1 MDKYTQSNMGH
12 GRSEK
17 RTVYTFTRKDY
28 LDRHIPK
35 EWRKYIK
42 SIVCV
47 ARDRTMH
54 QPKGK
59 GYQTIREISYYVCTK
74 TLSARKSAN
83 AIRKHWEIE
92 NRQNYVRDE
101 SMGED
106 KSRIRKNPQNMMI
119 LKSIALN
126 ALRHKGVEN
135 IRRTLYENS
144 LNLELALSFIDLS
157 C

>member
-1 MDKYTQSNMGH
+1 MGH

-17 RTVYTFTRKDY
+17 RTVYTFNRTNY

-47 ARDRTMH
+47 VRDRTQH
-54 QPKGK
+54 KSKGK
-59 GYQTIREISYYVCTK
+59 GCQTTREVSYYVSTK
-74 TLSARKSAN
+74 TLSARDSAD

-126 ALRHKGVEN
+126 TLRNNGIQN

-144 LNLELALSFIDLS
+144 LNLELALSFINLP

>member
-1 MDKYTQSNMGH
+1 MGH

-28 LDRHIPK
+28 LSRHIPK
-35 EWRKYIK
+35 EWRKYIEN
-42 SIVCV
+42 IVCV
-47 ARDRTMH
+47 VRDRTSYL
-54 QPKGK
+54 PKGK
-59 GYQTIREISYYVCTK
+59 CYQTTREISYYVCTK
-74 TLSARKSAN
+74 ILPARDIAN

-101 SMGED
+101 IMGED
-106 KSRIRKNPQNMMI
+106 KSRIRKNPQNMLI

-126 ALRHKGVEN
+126 ALRNSNTQN
-135 IRRTLYENS
+135 IRKTLYENS
-144 LNLELALSFIDLS
+144 LNLDLALSFIDLP